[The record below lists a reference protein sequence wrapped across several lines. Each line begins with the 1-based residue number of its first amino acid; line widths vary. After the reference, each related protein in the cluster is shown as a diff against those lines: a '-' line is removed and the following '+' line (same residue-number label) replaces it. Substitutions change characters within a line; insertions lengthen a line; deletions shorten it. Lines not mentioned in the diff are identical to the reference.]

1 MNLLLSGQTLDQI
14 LIKMI
19 TELIKNNWLLIILLF
34 VVWLLIWLLIR
45 EVKTWYWKIND
56 IIALLKKIENN
67 TNLALKADDSSNN
80 QPRVA
85 EETNSV
91 N

>member
-19 TELIKNNWLLIILLF
+19 TELIKNNGLLIILLF

-56 IIALLKKIENN
+56 IITLLKKIEKNTDLTLNVNN
-67 TNLALKADDSSNN
+67 SKDN
-80 QPRVA
+80 QPQVV
-85 EETNSV
+85 EEINKVS
-91 N
+91 